1 MTQITWGNPY
11 RGLCR
16 NSSIALPNGASRACP
31 QPWGETTDDYGQT
44 LLQRGPGAY
53 VVRSP
58 GEAARDTE
66 LGYTWRTD
74 ALLAGSDFELY
85 GQVLGGYIYCAPD
98 GSRWHIAA
106 MWPTVQ
112 AQQPLTV
119 SITATRFGEF
129 DGAAPVVQNLVAT
142 LADIGQAEPDPAKP
156 VSGTVSIA
164 VCDLQP
170 DGSRA
175 LLMLYLPFAV
185 LQQWGYSNAN
195 IGKRPLGWLE
205 LTLSGGAAGLSA
217 SLVVVR
223 TRAQALGMAV
233 IRESNWSGS
242 GQLTLAG
249 LSSSSVDMGDYT
261 EVTYTYQPGL
271 GETFGYHH
279 LAADNEISLSSRIL
293 ALWYAG
299 AGFEELT
306 LDYSWT
312 ETGGNAVPQESTS
325 GQRVEHRPKSGGTV
339 TVVEDSLEHSVS
351 RSGQLDGTL
360 AITLR
365 RGAEVVAQI
374 TGAASNVMALSRVL
388 ASPSGASQSWT
399 ETGSGTL
406 DSAAGSIAE
415 VKNFDANTPFFTY
428 VSTSRLAPQLP
439 EPTTNLPRLQALAG
453 GFGAELYMTDWQR
466 TNVAPRRYSNN
477 LLGLLVESG
486 PYDFDAAVYHYT
498 RRTTV
503 AAYPGGSDA
512 GGLAANAGTAYY
524 GSYNPATGAV
534 IRDQTEP
541 VCWI

>member
-16 NSSIALPNGASRACP
+16 NGSISLPNGGSRACP

-44 LLQRGPGAY
+44 LLQRGPAAY

-58 GEAARDTE
+58 EEAARDTE

-106 MWPTVQ
+106 MWPTAQ
-112 AQQPLTV
+112 AQQPLTL
-119 SITATRFGEF
+119 SITATRFGDF
-129 DGAAPVVQNLVAT
+129 DGAMPVTQTLTAT

-156 VSGTVSIA
+156 VSANVSIA

-175 LLMLYLPFAV
+175 LLMLYVPYGV
-185 LQQWGYSNAN
+185 VQQWGYSNAN

-205 LTLSGGAAGLSA
+205 LTLAGDAAGLTA
-217 SLVVVR
+217 SL
-223 TRAQALGMAV
+223 AV
-233 IRESNWSGS
+233 IRTRTQTLGSAVVRQSNWSGS
-242 GQLTLAG
+242 GQLTLAD
-249 LSSSSVDMGDYT
+249 LTSTSVDMGDYT
-261 EVTYTYQPGL
+261 EVTYTYQAGL
-271 GETFGYHH
+271 GETFGYDR
-279 LAADNEISLSSRIL
+279 LAADNEISLSNRIL

-299 AGFEELT
+299 VGFEELT

-312 ETGGNAVPQESTS
+312 ESGGNAVPQEATS
-325 GQRVEHRPKSGGTV
+325 GRRIEHHPKSGGAV
-339 TVVEDSLEHSVS
+339 TVVEDSLEHTVT
-351 RSGQLDGTL
+351 RSGQLDGAL

-365 RGAEVVAQI
+365 RGAEVVAMI
-374 TGAASNVMALSRVL
+374 SGSSSNAMTLSRVL

-399 ETGSGTL
+399 ETGSGAL
-406 DSAAGSIAE
+406 DGVSGAITEALA
-415 VKNFDANTPFFTY
+415 FDANTPFFTY

-453 GFGAELYMTDWQR
+453 GFGAEMYMTAWQR

-486 PYDFDAAVYHYT
+486 PYDFDTAVYLYA
-498 RRTTV
+498 RRTTA
-503 AAYPGGSDA
+503 AAYPAGIDA

-524 GSYNPATGAV
+524 GSYNPATGEV
-534 IRDQTEP
+534 VRDQTTP
-541 VCWI
+541 VCYV

>member
-16 NSSIALPNGASRACP
+16 NGSISLPNGGSRACP

-44 LLQRGPGAY
+44 LLQRGPAAY

-58 GEAARDTE
+58 EEAARDTE

-112 AQQPLTV
+112 AQQPLTL

-129 DGAAPVVQNLVAT
+129 DGAMPVTQTLTAT

-156 VSGTVSIA
+156 VSATVSIA

-175 LLMLYLPFAV
+175 LLMLYVPYGV
-185 LQQWGYSNAN
+185 VQQWGYSNAN

-205 LTLSGGAAGLSA
+205 LTLAGDATGLTA
-217 SLVVVR
+217 SL
-223 TRAQALGMAV
+223 AV
-233 IRESNWSGS
+233 IRTRTQTLGSAVVRQSNWSGS
-242 GQLTLAG
+242 GQLTLAD
-249 LSSSSVDMGDYT
+249 LTSTSVDMGDYT
-261 EVTYTYQPGL
+261 EVTYTFQAGL
-271 GETFGYHH
+271 GETFGYDR

-299 AGFEELT
+299 AGFEELA

-312 ETGGNAVPQESTS
+312 ESGGNAVPQEATS
-325 GQRVEHRPKSGGTV
+325 GRRIEHHPKTGGDV
-339 TVVEDSLEHSVS
+339 TVVEDSLEHTVT
-351 RSGQLDGTL
+351 RTGQLTGAVT
-360 AITLR
+360 ITLR

-374 TGAASNVMALSRVL
+374 SGSTSNAMTLSRVL

-406 DSAAGSIAE
+406 DGVSGAITEARA
-415 VKNFDANTPFFTY
+415 FDANTPFFTY

-453 GFGAELYMTDWQR
+453 GFGAEMYMTAWQR
-466 TNVAPRRYSNN
+466 TNVAPRRYSNY
-477 LLGLLVESG
+477 LLGLLVERG
-486 PYDFDAAVYHYT
+486 PYDFDAAVYRYT
-498 RRTTV
+498 RRTTA
-503 AAYPGGSDA
+503 AAYPAGIDT
-512 GGLAANAGTAYY
+512 GGLAANAGPAYY